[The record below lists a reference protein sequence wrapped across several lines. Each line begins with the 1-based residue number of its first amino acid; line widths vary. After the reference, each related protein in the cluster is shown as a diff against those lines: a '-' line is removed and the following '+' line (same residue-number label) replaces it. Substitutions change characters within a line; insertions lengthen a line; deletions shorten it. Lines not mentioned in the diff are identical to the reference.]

1 MAPGSDGLSAP
12 SAPAAGPGSVGGV
25 RTRTRGWLRRR
36 LYRGGR
42 PGRLAR
48 ALNRVDAW
56 VYSFGVVLP
65 DRAAT
70 LEVVGRRTGRL
81 VSVPLV
87 VVRHEG
93 ERYLVAMLGA
103 NTAWVRN
110 VRAAEGRAVL
120 RHGRREPVC
129 LVEVPAGMR
138 APILRRYLAI
148 APGARAHLP
157 VDRRAP
163 LAEFE
168 RIAASV
174 PVFRITPGGT

>member
-1 MAPGSDGLSAP
+1 M
-12 SAPAAGPGSVGGV
+12 
-25 RTRTRGWLRRR
+25 
-36 LYRGGR
+36 YRGGR

-70 LEVVGRRTGRL
+70 LEVIGRRTGRL

-87 VVRHEG
+87 VVRHDG

-120 RHGRREPVC
+120 RHGRRGAAAYEATATSGISGSSPSA
-129 LVEVPAGMR
+129 PAVFS
-138 APILRRYLAI
+138 I
-148 APGARAHLP
+148 GATRSCSP
-157 VDRRAP
+157 RP
-163 LAEFE
+163 S
-168 RIAASV
+168 AS
-174 PVFRITPGGT
+174 